1 MFSRHFLCSSLVNLP
16 LLASLK
22 ERSTHREL
30 DCFLRVGN
38 NVLEEE
44 DLADEATG
52 DVFALFREAIALPV
66 EEALPCF

>member
-1 MFSRHFLCSSLVNLP
+1 
-16 LLASLK
+16 
-22 ERSTHREL
+22 
-30 DCFLRVGN
+30 
-38 NVLEEE
+38 VLEEE